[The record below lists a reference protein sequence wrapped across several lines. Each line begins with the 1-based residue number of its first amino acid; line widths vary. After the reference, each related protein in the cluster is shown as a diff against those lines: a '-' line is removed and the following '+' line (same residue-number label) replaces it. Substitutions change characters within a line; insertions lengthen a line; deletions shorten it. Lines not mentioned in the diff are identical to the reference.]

1 MFVPSHFSR
10 VWHIVTLWIVA
21 RQAPLSK
28 GFSRQEY
35 WSGLPCPPPR
45 NLPDPGIEPKSLKL
59 PALVD
64 RFFTTHATWKHY
76 EHATYY
82 AISFLENHFL
92 SFLQTRKQS
101 LTLVQG
107 WDLNLPL
114 TLLGFSDR
122 SVVKT
127 PPPRYKRCRRHR
139 FNPWVGKSPWRR
151 KRLPTP
157 VFLPGKAH
165 GQRSLGATIHEVV
178 KN

>member
-127 PPPRYKRCRRHR
+127 PPPVTRDAGDTDSIPGWGRA
-139 FNPWVGKSPWRR
+139 PGGGKGYPLQYFCLGKLMDRGALGLQSM
-151 KRLPTP
+151 RL
-157 VFLPGKAH
+157 
-165 GQRSLGATIHEVV
+165 
-178 KN
+178 